1 MKQSPQS
8 IPSELTTN
16 LPGEDIPESPRDFH
30 ESILPELPIEGVP
43 TTPSNS
49 EESEGSCEEL
59 GAGRF
64 ADNDSPTPGILEHDG
79 DQLNGVGRVDPEAE
93 DLVGTFPDVWQ
104 LEGDGLGRVGEG
116 DLEADDVDAID
127 EMPEG
132 PAPLELPVLVNLP
145 FVEVLIETLD
155 PDDRLLVENFFDYVN
170 RSFLAQINN
179 PHNDRFRLTLEGF
192 HVHLGDLGT
201 IQRTYEVLNSANPQ
215 WVDELMVALR
225 EAVLELNFCSVLD
238 CLSST
243 LAASSLLPEDNCP
256 ICLDDYWADP
266 VITTLQCHHS
276 HRFHRRCLMVSLLFS
291 HPRMT
296 IDLLTN
302 PCVTSPSYDAALGA
316 PRKQLS
322 SVQGFPLKKAEKL
335 QAACQHEVFNQL
347 YYHYD
352 SFYLMMLQNIIMSMI
367 LRRFHSRCQL
377 SGSFSFDYESK
388 L

>member
-132 PAPLELPVLVNLP
+132 PLRSN
-145 FVEVLIETLD
+145 
-155 PDDRLLVENFFDYVN
+155 Y

-225 EAVLELNFCSVLD
+225 EAVGIKFLLCSG
-238 CLSST
+238 
-243 LAASSLLPEDNCP
+243 LP
-256 ICLDDYWADP
+256 
-266 VITTLQCHHS
+266 QQHS
-276 HRFHRRCLMVSLLFS
+276 CRFF
-291 HPRMT
+291 P
-296 IDLLTN
+296 
-302 PCVTSPSYDAALGA
+302 SPG
-316 PRKQLS
+316 
-322 SVQGFPLKKAEKL
+322 G
-335 QAACQHEVFNQL
+335 
-347 YYHYD
+347 
-352 SFYLMMLQNIIMSMI
+352 
-367 LRRFHSRCQL
+367 
-377 SGSFSFDYESK
+377 
-388 L
+388 